1 MIDKKRVFTMKPMS
15 NVDIFTISDE
25 LNNLL
30 SGARVDKSFQPTKD
44 IVVMRFHVP
53 GTGRIDLVMQCGSRI
68 HTSQYPLENPTTP
81 PTFPMLLRKRIK
93 GGHVESIKQHNFDRV
108 VEIRVKK
115 DKYYTIIVELFDKGN
130 IILLDDE
137 NNIILPLKRK
147 HWSNRDISSKREYVF
162 PEERGMNPITISEN
176 EFTELFENNAD
187 SDVVRTLARNGLGS
201 LYAEEVIARANEI
214 TEIDKNTVN
223 NNLTEEQLNG
233 LYEGFKKLFDNL
245 KNESIKPQIV
255 KSDSKEDVIPLD
267 LIKYDSFEKT
277 YYNTFNEACDE
288 FYSKKV
294 NTDIKQIKEN
304 AWNKKVGKFEKRLKL
319 QQETLDNFEKTIA
332 ESTLKGEVI
341 YSNYTT
347 IENIINVVNT
357 ARDKDYSFKEIGKT
371 LKKAKK
377 DGMAEAQ
384 IYESI
389 DPMGILTLK
398 IDDTTLNI
406 DPKLTIP
413 ENAENYYEKSK
424 KAKRKTKG
432 ALIAIENTKK
442 QLEDIKSKKDS
453 AMENISVPKKRVKK
467 DLKWYEKL
475 RWFVSSDDI
484 LVVGGRDANSNE
496 SVVKKYLEPNDIYLH
511 ADIHG
516 ATSTAIKLNGNKL
529 NDNLLKESGEFAA
542 SFSSAWSKGFTS
554 QDVFWVHPDQV
565 SKTPEAGEFLA
576 KGSFVI
582 RGHRNYIR
590 GARLKLAVGIVDY
603 EGKRI
608 MAGPIEALEKHSQN
622 FVVLK
627 PGFTKKEAIAKKI
640 LHKIN
645 EDDLITLDDII
656 RVLPSGKCDIDE
668 EYHQRKKYEK
678 N

>member
-1 MIDKKRVFTMKPMS
+1 MKSMS
-15 NVDIFTISDE
+15 NVDIFTVSNE
-25 LNNLL
+25 LNELL

-108 VEIRVKK
+108 VEIKVKK
-115 DKYYTIIVELFDKGN
+115 DKFYTIIVELFDKGN

-147 HWSNRDISSKREYVF
+147 QWSTRDISSKKEYVF
-162 PEERGMNPITISEN
+162 PEERGINPIDTN
-176 EFTELFENNAD
+176 EIEFKELFED
-187 SDVVRTLARNGLGS
+187 LESDVVRTLAKNGLGS
-201 LYAEEVIARANEI
+201 LYAEEVIKRANEI
-214 TEIDKNTVN
+214 VPIDKNTAN
-223 NNLTEEQLNG
+223 SEITDEQLAG
-233 LYEGFKKLFDNL
+233 LYKGFKNLFDNL
-245 KNESIKPQIV
+245 TDESIKPQIV
-255 KSDSKEDVIPLD
+255 KQDTKEDVVPLD
-267 LIKYDSFEKT
+267 LIKYESFEKK
-277 YYNTFNEACDE
+277 YYDTFNEACDE

-294 NTDIKQIKEN
+294 NTDIKSVKEN
-304 AWNKKVGKFEKRLKL
+304 AWNKKVKKYEKRLNL
-319 QQETLDNFEKTIA
+319 QQETLDNFKHTI
-332 ESTLKGEVI
+332 EDSQHKGEVI

-347 IENIINVVNT
+347 IENIINVINQ
-357 ARDKDYSFKEIGKT
+357 ARSKDYSFKEIGKI
-371 LKKAKK
+371 LKNAKK
-377 DGMAEAQ
+377 EGMEEAQ

-389 DPMGILTLK
+389 DKLGVL
-398 IDDTTLNI
+398 TLNI
-406 DPKLTIP
+406 EDTSLIINPKLTIP
-413 ENAENYYEKSK
+413 ENAEIYYEKSK
-424 KAKRKTKG
+424 KAKRKSKG
-432 ALIAIENTKK
+432 AEIAIENTKK
-442 QLEDIKSKKDS
+442 QLEEIKAKKDV

-467 DLKWYEKL
+467 NLKWYEKL
-475 RWFVSSDDI
+475 RWFVSSDGI

-496 SVVKKYLEPNDIYLH
+496 DIVKKYLDPHDIYLH

-516 ATSTAIKLNGNKL
+516 ATSTAIKLNGGKI

-542 SFSSAWSKGFTS
+542 SFSSAWSMGFTS
-554 QDVFWVHPDQV
+554 QDVFWVHPEQV
-565 SKTPEAGEFLA
+565 TKTPESGEFLP

-590 GARLKLAVGIVDY
+590 GARVKLAVGIVDY
-603 EGKRI
+603 DGKRI
-608 MAGPIEALEKHSQN
+608 MAGPIEAVEAHCDN
-622 FVVLK
+622 YVVIK

-640 LHKIN
+640 INKIN
-645 EDDLITLDDII
+645 ENELLTLDDII

>member
-1 MIDKKRVFTMKPMS
+1 MKSMS
-15 NVDIFTISDE
+15 NVDIFTISNE

-44 IVVMRFHVP
+44 IVVIRFHVP

-68 HTSQYPLENPTTP
+68 HTSQYPLENPITP
-81 PTFPMLLRKRIK
+81 PSFPMLLRKRIK
-93 GGHVESIKQHNFDRV
+93 GAHVESIKQHNFDRV
-108 VEIRVKK
+108 VEIKVKK
-115 DKYYTIIVELFDKGN
+115 DQYYTIIVELFDKGN

-147 HWSNRDISSKREYVF
+147 HWSNRDISSKREYIF
-162 PEERGMNPITISEN
+162 PEDRGINPITATEE
-176 EFTELFENNAD
+176 EFKGLF
-187 SDVVRTLARNGLGS
+187 SDGESDIVRTLAMNGFGS
-201 LYAEEVIARANEI
+201 LYAEEIIKRANDFI
-214 TEIDKNTVN
+214 EIDKNTPN
-223 NNLTEEQLNG
+223 SEISDEQLTALHKGFEDLFNNLTA
-233 LYEGFKKLFDNL
+233 
-245 KNESIKPQIV
+245 ESVKPQIV
-255 KSDSKEDVIPLD
+255 KKESKEDVVALD
-267 LIKYDSFEKT
+267 LVKYDDYEKT
-277 YYNTFNEACDE
+277 YYETFNEACDE

-294 NTDIKQIKEN
+294 NTDIKNVKET
-304 AWNKKVGKFEKRLKL
+304 AWNKKVNRFEKRLQL
-319 QQETLDNFEKTIA
+319 QQETLDNFYTTIE
-332 ESTLKGEVI
+332 ESQHKGETI

-347 IENIINVVNT
+347 IENIVNVVNQ
-357 ARDKDYSFKEIGKT
+357 ARSKDYSFKEIGKI

-389 DPMGILTLK
+389 DKLGVLTLN
-398 IDDTTLNI
+398 IDETSIII

-413 ENAENYYEKSK
+413 ENAENYYEKAK

-442 QLEDIKSKKDS
+442 QLEDIKSKKDI

-467 DLKWYEKL
+467 NLKWYEKL
-475 RWFVSSDDI
+475 RWFLSSDGHLI
-484 LVVGGRDANSNE
+484 VGGRDANSNE
-496 SVVKKYLEPNDIYLH
+496 SIVKKYLDPKDIYLH

-516 ATSTAIKLNGNKL
+516 ASSIAIKLNGDEI
-529 NDNLLKESGEFAA
+529 NDTLLKESGEFAA
-542 SFSSAWSKGFTS
+542 SFSSAWSMGFTS
-554 QDVFWVHPDQV
+554 QDVFWVHPEQV
-565 SKTPEAGEFLA
+565 TKTPESGEFLA

-590 GARLKLAVGIVDY
+590 GARVKLAIGIVDY

-608 MAGPIEALEKHSQN
+608 MVGPIEALEAHCEN

-627 PGFTKKEAIAKKI
+627 PGFMKKEALAKKI
-640 LHKIN
+640 INKIN
-645 EDDLITLDDII
+645 EDDLLTLDDII

-668 EYHQRKKYEK
+668 EYHHQKKLRKI
-678 N
+678 NPDSPQD